1 MTSGLQAAEQA
12 IRLMRAHEDI
22 VQHGDGCPAEVIARA
37 EAEMGLVFPPSY
49 RRLIEEFGT
58 WEIPPT
64 EFPGVYKTPALG
76 DKLLGSPAY
85 TLEDREVL
93 GLPHHFLVVMH
104 DDVWEVVVLDTSQ
117 PDQAGEYPV
126 YAWNPGVL
134 EGGLMEKV
142 SDNFGEFTL
151 AECRQK
157 LG

>member
-1 MTSGLQAAEQA
+1 
-12 IRLMRAHEDI
+12 
-22 VQHGDGCPAEVIARA
+22 
-37 EAEMGLVFPPSY
+37 MGLVFPPSY

-58 WEIPPT
+58 WEIPPI

-85 TLEDREVL
+85 TLEDCEVL
-93 GLPHHFLVVMH
+93 GLPHHFMVVMH

-117 PDQAGEYPV
+117 PDQEGECPV
-126 YAWNPGVL
+126 YAWNRGVL

-142 SDNFGEFTL
+142 SDNFGEFAL